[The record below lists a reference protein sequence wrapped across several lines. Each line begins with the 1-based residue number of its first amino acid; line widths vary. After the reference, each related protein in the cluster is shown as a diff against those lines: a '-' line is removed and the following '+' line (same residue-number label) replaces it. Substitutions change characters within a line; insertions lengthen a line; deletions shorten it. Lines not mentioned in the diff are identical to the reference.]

1 MNRGKVI
8 IGCMGVLLMGTAAA
22 GLLMQR
28 DGQERIKAL
37 ESELSVLRK
46 QEEQSLVDRRVSQQL
61 EKIAYGQEE
70 RAEERSREAIRQ
82 SEIAQEMTLRS
93 EAERKRALQAQ
104 AAAEV
109 SAEEARR
116 SYQLAEHQRM
126 AAEEAKLVADSLNYI
141 SLGRS
146 LGSQSYAV
154 YRGGDKDL
162 GTLLAYA
169 SYYYTYHYGGN
180 LYSSSVYQALT
191 QAAVGLRS
199 WNTHSSR
206 ISGIDISPVDGSLL
220 SVSTYGE
227 MQVHKVQ
234 GGYLKTISLINDKNY
249 CFRDVYAARNGKG
262 YAVSHTGHL
271 VVVGGTRNEEGGRR
285 NERRGTRNEEG
296 GTRKEERGR
305 RNEDGE
311 RVRVVYLENVVKP
324 FNLQAMNE
332 GRQLLIIGENSMALF
347 DMATEKVVSTR
358 RLDFKVTCTGL
369 MDNRPLLFDSR
380 GRMHQVNS
388 IDNMKTSKVPVSGQV
403 TAFVNNAAGQL
414 KAYGMDD
421 GTIWL
426 VYDSGKLR
434 KLAGHQSKVTKL
446 LFFDE
451 GHGKQLYSSSY
462 DGKLFFWMTSDM
474 QIRPITLFQADSW
487 LTDFAFSRDKNYIW
501 TSEYSGSVNEHL
513 ISLPMIAQYIRQK
526 VKRDFTP
533 EEWNYYVGKEIPY
546 RRFLG
551 NSE

>member
-22 GLLMQR
+22 GLWMQR

-271 VVVGGTRNEEGGRR
+271 VVVGGTRNEEGGT
-285 NERRGTRNEEG
+285 RG
-296 GTRKEERGR
+296 EERGR
-305 RNEDGE
+305 RNEEGE

-546 RRFLG
+546 RRFLR
-551 NSE
+551 EE

>member
-8 IGCMGVLLMGTAAA
+8 IGCMGVLLMGTVAA
-22 GLLMQR
+22 GLWMQR

-234 GGYLKTISLINDKNY
+234 GGFLKTISLINDKNY

-262 YAVSHTGHL
+262 YAISHTGHL
-271 VVVGGTRNEEGGRR
+271 VVVGGTRNEEGG
-285 NERRGTRNEEG
+285 T
-296 GTRKEERGR
+296 

-546 RRFLG
+546 RRFLR
-551 NSE
+551 EE

>member
-1 MNRGKVI
+1 VDKKKVI
-8 IGCMGVLLMGTAAA
+8 IGCMGVLLIGSLAA
-22 GLLMQR
+22 GHLMQR
-28 DGQERIKAL
+28 GDQERIKAL
-37 ESELSVLRK
+37 ESELGELRK
-46 QEEQSLVDRRVSQQL
+46 QEEQSLVDRRVSQQM

-70 RAEERSREAIRQ
+70 LAEERSREAIRQ
-82 SEIAQEMTLRS
+82 SEIAQEMTIRS
-93 EAERKRALQAQ
+93 EAERKKALQAQ

-116 SYQLAEHQRM
+116 SYQLAEHQRL
-126 AAEEAKLVADSLNYI
+126 AAEHAKLVADSLNYI
-141 SLGRS
+141 TLGRS

-169 SYYYTYHYGGN
+169 SYYYTYNYRGN

-199 WNTHSSR
+199 WNIHNSR
-206 ISGIDISPVDGSLL
+206 ISSIDISPVDGCLL

-227 MQVHKVQ
+227 LKEHKMH
-234 GGYLKTISLINDKNY
+234 GGHLKTTTLINDKHY

-262 YAVSHTGHL
+262 YALSHTGHL
-271 VVVGGTRNEEGGRR
+271 VVA
-285 NERRGTRNEEG
+285 
-296 GTRKEERGR
+296 
-305 RNEDGE
+305 DGSQS
-311 RVRVVYLENVVKP
+311 RVVYLENVVRP
-324 FNLQAMNE
+324 FSLQAMNE
-332 GRQLLIIGENSMALF
+332 GRQLLIIGENSLALF

-358 RLDFKVTCTGL
+358 RLDFTVTCTGL
-369 MDNRPLLFDSR
+369 LDNRPLLFDSR
-380 GRMHQVNS
+380 GRMHQVKGL
-388 IDNMKTSKVPVSGQV
+388 DNIITSKVPVSGRV
-403 TAFVNNAAGQL
+403 TAFVHNKPGQL

-426 VYDSGKLR
+426 VYDNGKLR
-434 KLAGHQSKVTKL
+434 RLAGHQSKVTKL

-451 GHGKQLYSSSY
+451 GHGRQLYSSSY

-487 LTDFAFSRDKNYIW
+487 ITDFAFSRDNRYVW
-501 TSEYSGSVNEHL
+501 TSEYNGSVNEHL
-513 ISLPMIAQYIRQK
+513 ISLPMIAQRIRQK
-526 VKRDFTP
+526 VKRDFTQ

-546 RRFLG
+546 RSFLG
-551 NSE
+551 KSE

>member
-1 MNRGKVI
+1 MVNRGKVI
-8 IGCMGVLLMGTAAA
+8 IGCMGVLLMGTVAA
-22 GLLMQR
+22 GLWMQR

-271 VVVGGTRNEEGGRR
+271 VVVGGTRKEERGRRNEERGRR
-285 NERRGTRNEEG
+285 NERRGT
-296 GTRKEERGR
+296 

-546 RRFLG
+546 RRFLR
-551 NSE
+551 EE

>member
-8 IGCMGVLLMGTAAA
+8 IGCMGVLLMGTVAA
-22 GLLMQR
+22 GLWMQR

-206 ISGIDISPVDGSLL
+206 ISGIDISPVDGSLW

-271 VVVGGTRNEEGGRR
+271 VVVGGTRKEERGRRNEERGRR
-285 NERRGTRNEEG
+285 NERRGT
-296 GTRKEERGR
+296 

-546 RRFLG
+546 RRFLR
-551 NSE
+551 EE

>member
-8 IGCMGVLLMGTAAA
+8 IGCMGVLLMGTVAA

-206 ISGIDISPVDGSLL
+206 ISGIDISPVDGSLW

-271 VVVGGTRNEEGGRR
+271 VVVGGTRNEEGGTRG
-285 NERRGTRNEEG
+285 EEGGTRNEE
-296 GTRKEERGR
+296 
-305 RNEDGE
+305 GE

>member
-1 MNRGKVI
+1 MVNRGKVI
-8 IGCMGVLLMGTAAA
+8 IGCMGVLLMGTVAA
-22 GLLMQR
+22 GLWMQR

-206 ISGIDISPVDGSLL
+206 ISGIDISPVDGSLW

-271 VVVGGTRNEEGGRR
+271 VVVGGTRKEERGRRNEERGRR
-285 NERRGTRNEEG
+285 NERRGT
-296 GTRKEERGR
+296 

-546 RRFLG
+546 RRFLR
-551 NSE
+551 EE

>member
-22 GLLMQR
+22 GLWMQR

-206 ISGIDISPVDGSLL
+206 ISGIDISPVDGSLW

-262 YAVSHTGHL
+262 YAISHTGHL
-271 VVVGGTRNEEGGRR
+271 VVVG
-285 NERRGTRNEEG
+285 GTRNEEG

-305 RNEDGE
+305 RNEEGE

-403 TAFVNNAAGQL
+403 TAFVNNATGQL

-526 VKRDFTP
+526 VQRDFTP

-546 RRFLG
+546 RRFLR
-551 NSE
+551 EE

>member
-22 GLLMQR
+22 GLWMQR

-262 YAVSHTGHL
+262 YAISHTGHL
-271 VVVGGTRNEEGGRR
+271 VVVGGTRGEERGTRNEEGGRR
-285 NERRGTRNEEG
+285 NEE
-296 GTRKEERGR
+296 
-305 RNEDGE
+305 GE

-403 TAFVNNAAGQL
+403 TAFVNNATGQL

>member
-22 GLLMQR
+22 GLWMQR

-206 ISGIDISPVDGSLL
+206 ISGIDISPVDGSLW

-271 VVVGGTRNEEGGRR
+271 VVVGGTRNEERGRR
-285 NERRGTRNEEG
+285 NERRGTRNEE
-296 GTRKEERGR
+296 
-305 RNEDGE
+305 GE

-414 KAYGMDD
+414 KAYGMED

-546 RRFLG
+546 RRFLR
-551 NSE
+551 EE

>member
-1 MNRGKVI
+1 MVNRGKVI

-22 GLLMQR
+22 GLWMQR

-206 ISGIDISPVDGSLL
+206 ISGIDISPVDGSLW

-271 VVVGGTRNEEGGRR
+271 VVVGGTRKEERGRRNEERGRR
-285 NERRGTRNEEG
+285 NERRGT
-296 GTRKEERGR
+296 

-546 RRFLG
+546 RRFLR
-551 NSE
+551 EE

>member
-8 IGCMGVLLMGTAAA
+8 IGCMGVLLMGTVAA
-22 GLLMQR
+22 GLWMQR

-206 ISGIDISPVDGSLL
+206 ISGIDISPVDGSLW

-271 VVVGGTRNEEGGRR
+271 VVVGGTRNEE
-285 NERRGTRNEEG
+285 
-296 GTRKEERGR
+296 
-305 RNEDGE
+305 GE

-546 RRFLG
+546 RRFLR
-551 NSE
+551 EE